1 MAVFK
6 ELVETNNEVRNK
18 GVKVLG
24 EQISRGPGG
33 KNGRRQE
40 GCQRNGA
47 QMVADDR
54 NSRGKREE
62 EVSTTLVG
70 SHLPGHFASVWR
82 ALRRRLVA
90 EGLYWLP
97 SIDEFM
103 LLLLCFNLTSF
114 VLSSAETSPSCAG
127 ATSLNGRSFFNPPL

>member
-1 MAVFK
+1 
-6 ELVETNNEVRNK
+6 
-18 GVKVLG
+18 
-24 EQISRGPGG
+24 
-33 KNGRRQE
+33 
-40 GCQRNGA
+40 
-47 QMVADDR
+47 MVADDR

-114 VLSSAETSPSCAG
+114 VLFSSGGLAVVY
-127 ATSLNGRSFFNPPL
+127 PPLLMFKLSSNP